1 MLILLLL
8 LQTAVEHLLDPL
20 VLDSDLKLWHHRIIL
35 KALLVQEQYNFG
47 LLYLKTR
54 NPPLENDDD
63 FKLAISFYI
72 ANAMVDNG
80 FCLLRQHGT
89 NKLNDKLLTHL
100 FSGK

>member
-1 MLILLLL
+1 MLILYF

-35 KALLVQEQYNFG
+35 KAFLVQEQYNFG

-54 NPPLENDDD
+54 NPPLVNDDD

-80 FCLLRQHGT
+80 FCLLRQNGS
-89 NKLNDKLLTHL
+89 NKPNDNLLIHL